1 MERTNN
7 YFLQA
12 QQAKKLFLAYDQEAL
27 IRKFRLSFDE
37 TYLYVT
43 MLHTLYRI
51 HRATG
56 DLEKQ
61 TGAVWVDANTFDEVL
76 TLFDLLCDSREDR
89 YLSGRWKNMTSFG
102 LMFHQNLLEDARD
115 PWAERFQA
123 ELDLFRKACLSLK
136 GQPLPNGD
144 AAYAIELFDDLA
156 VGVQLWLG
164 DEEFPPNLRFLWDEN
179 ATMYIRYETMF
190 YARGLLLDRIA
201 QEMTAAAEE
210 ENRS

>member
-7 YFLQA
+7 YLVQA
-12 QQAKKLFLAYDQEAL
+12 QQAKNLFLTYDQDAL

-37 TYLYVT
+37 TYLYTT

-56 DLEKQ
+56 DLERQ
-61 TGAVWVDANTFDEVL
+61 EGSGWADANTFNEVL
-76 TLFDLLCDSREDR
+76 TLYDMLCDSRENR

-115 PWAERFQA
+115 PWAEKFQENPDA
-123 ELDLFRKACLSLK
+123 FRTACLSL
-136 GQPLPNGD
+136 GGRPLDSGD
-144 AAYAIELFDDLA
+144 VAYAIELFDGLEI
-156 VGVQLWLG
+156 GVQLWLG

-190 YARGLLLDRIA
+190 YARGLLLDRIDA
-201 QEMTAAAEE
+201 AMAAEK
-210 ENRS
+210 RS